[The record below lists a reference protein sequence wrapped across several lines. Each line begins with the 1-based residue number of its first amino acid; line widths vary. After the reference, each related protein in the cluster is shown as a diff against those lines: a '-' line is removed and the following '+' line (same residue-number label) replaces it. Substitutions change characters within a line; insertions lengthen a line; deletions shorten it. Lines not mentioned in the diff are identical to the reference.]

1 MLRIRAW
8 LNRHAHLA
16 LRTEHL
22 INASRKAFLLS
33 KDHSIHERT
42 LQHGRIVIPSAVFVH
57 DDQERLAVGS
67 GMLIPLQKLH
77 KAFGQHSTLASPMGN
92 QLIETLW
99 ADDDTADESPN
110 DPVVEAASTESGT
123 GYQNGGSI
131 GPCGQFAISGVPRFR
146 D

>member
-8 LNRHAHLA
+8 LNRHARLV
-16 LRTEHL
+16 LRTEPL
-22 INASRKAFLLS
+22 INACGEACLSS

-42 LQHGRIVIPSAVFVH
+42 LQHGRIVISSAVFVH

-77 KAFGQHSTLASPMGN
+77 KAFGQHSTLASPMGK

-99 ADDDTADESPN
+99 ADDDTANESPN
-110 DPVVEAASTESGT
+110 DPVVEAASTETGSGF
-123 GYQNGGSI
+123 QNGGSI
-131 GPCGQFAISGVPRFR
+131 GACGQFAISGV
-146 D
+146 